1 MLGTFL
7 YVKLGGVSLVKNF
20 EIYNV
25 VVSYS
30 IIKKKNVVEQ
40 KLFTLTCGILITGLS
55 GYNYTPINPWGEG
68 GGGGVYTRCML
79 FHMHFST
86 IYRYADCDETLV
98 LVRTPGIVLT
108 KRKRRHERVSSVL
121 YQKSPNIIYEIV
133 ISFVFYFATKSIHI
147 FFIFE

>member
-55 GYNYTPINPWGEG
+55 GYNYTPINP
-68 GGGGVYTRCML
+68 
-79 FHMHFST
+79 
-86 IYRYADCDETLV
+86 
-98 LVRTPGIVLT
+98 
-108 KRKRRHERVSSVL
+108 
-121 YQKSPNIIYEIV
+121 
-133 ISFVFYFATKSIHI
+133 
-147 FFIFE
+147 